1 MTKPTT
7 VLSRAAVLLSLSLV
21 AMSGTAFG
29 DDHAAKRVVMQAHG
43 AALDVG
49 SKHIVSYFTAGKG
62 VCDVTV
68 LIGDKADSKGDG
80 GSIGTRVKFSVP
92 SGMSARTDTAEG
104 KSLEIT
110 CTSGASSMSIRP
122 VDLMAYADTKKAT
135 R

>member
-7 VLSRAAVLLSLSLV
+7 VLTRAAMLMSLSLV

-29 DDHAAKRVVMQAHG
+29 DEHAAKLVVMQAHG

-68 LIGDKADSKGDG
+68 LIGDKADSEGDG
-80 GSIGTRVKFSVP
+80 GSIGTRVKFAVP
-92 SGMSARTDTAEG
+92 SGMTARTDTAEG
-104 KSLEIT
+104 KSLEFA
-110 CTSGASSMSIRP
+110 CTSGASTMSIRP
-122 VDLMAYADTKKAT
+122 VDLMAYAAAAK
-135 R
+135 